1 MIRLKPW
8 NLQQI
13 INGLVRSNKIKE
25 VDRLLESNKYGR
37 ILEEHLNKKIIFSSA
52 WTHTGR
58 KQDDNRKCK

>member
-13 INGLVRSNKIKE
+13 INGLVRNNKIKE
-25 VDRLLESNKYGR
+25 VDRLLESNKCGR
-37 ILEEHLNKKIIFSSA
+37 ILKEYLTKKIIFSSA
-52 WTHTGR
+52 WTHIGR